1 MLSTLIDAHE
11 RRDVATADI
20 AGAYLKAP
28 MDDYVIMKFTG
39 DTGKNPVRDESSAQE
54 VCESWRGGTK
64 VLYVRLVKAIYGC
77 VKSAFLWYHL
87 FSGTLVEDWV
97 SFSTR
102 TILALQTVTLMANNV
117 P

>member
-39 DTGKNPVRDESSAQE
+39 DTGKNPLRDESSAQE
-54 VCESWRGGTK
+54 VWSHGRAHQSAIREASKGH
-64 VLYVRLVKAIYGC
+64 LRLREIRFPVVPFVQRNASEIGFR
-77 VKSAFLWYHL
+77 SR
-87 FSGTLVEDWV
+87 
-97 SFSTR
+97 TR